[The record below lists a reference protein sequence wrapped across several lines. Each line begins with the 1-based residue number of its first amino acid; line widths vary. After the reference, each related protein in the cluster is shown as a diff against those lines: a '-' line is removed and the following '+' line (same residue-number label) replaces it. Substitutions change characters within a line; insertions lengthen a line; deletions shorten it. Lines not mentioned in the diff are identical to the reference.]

1 VWSGQERYRILNPPV
16 ERHATAA
23 VQHGVVSILGSHYAH
38 FIDKGSAMGKG
49 LRLSEK
55 WYKRGLWLVALVF
68 ASFLIGLGGQVVSN
82 MRLIEPAPE
91 LEQFIDPVQGPQVKA
106 RLEQARLASQ
116 SANDQLEQ
124 ARLAHSSAAA
134 TVRSQREAFDNW
146 LATRSATQR
155 SDQDP
160 ELIKRTRTLDELVAG
175 ERSALLAVEAQE
187 KKQLDASQAY
197 EAAAR
202 DWERLSAPAQEKME
216 VQMRKSE
223 LKVFLY
229 RLALTLPLLVLAA
242 WLFVKKRKG
251 IYWPFVWGYI
261 IFAGFAFF
269 VELVPYLPS
278 YGGYVRYT
286 VGIILTAVIGRY
298 AILGLQR
305 YLEKQKAEESLPE
318 NQRRETLEYDTALTR
333 MGKGVCPGCERP
345 VDVKDPTIDFCQH
358 CGINLFD
365 RCVKCTTRKNAF
377 AHYCFSCGTA
387 SSRTTIAQAQTKN

>member
-1 VWSGQERYRILNPPV
+1 
-16 ERHATAA
+16 
-23 VQHGVVSILGSHYAH
+23 
-38 FIDKGSAMGKG
+38 MGKG

-68 ASFLIGLGGQVVSN
+68 ASFLIGLGGQVVRN
-82 MRLIEPAPE
+82 MNLIETTPNME
-91 LEQFIDPVQGPQVKA
+91 TFMDPVESPKVKA
-106 RLEQARLASQ
+106 RLNQAMLANQTAREQLQ
-116 SANDQLEQ
+116 Q
-124 ARLAHSSAAA
+124 AQLAHNEAAA

-146 LATRSATQR
+146 LATRNATQR

-160 ELIKRTRTLDELVAG
+160 ELIKRTRTLDELVAA
-175 ERSALLAVEAQE
+175 ERTALAAVEVQQR
-187 KKQLDASQAY
+187 KQLDASQAY

-202 DWERLSAPAQEKME
+202 EWSRLSAPAEVKMRE
-216 VQMRKSE
+216 QYRKTE

-286 VGIILTAVIGRY
+286 VGILLTAVIGRY

-305 YLEKQKAEESLPE
+305 YLEKQKAEEALPE

-333 MGKGVCPGCERP
+333 LAKCVCPGCERP
-345 VDVKDPTIDFCQH
+345 VDVKDPTIDYCQH

-365 RCVKCTTRKNAF
+365 RCGNCSTRKNAF
-377 AHYCFSCGTA
+377 VHYCFSCGA
-387 SSRTTIAQAQTKN
+387 AAKPSP

>member
-1 VWSGQERYRILNPPV
+1 
-16 ERHATAA
+16 
-23 VQHGVVSILGSHYAH
+23 
-38 FIDKGSAMGKG
+38 MGKG

-68 ASFLIGLGGQVVSN
+68 AGFLIGLGGQVVSN
-82 MRLIEPAPE
+82 MRLIEPAPD
-91 LEQFIDPVQGPQVKA
+91 LEQFIDPAQGEPVKA
-106 RLEQARLASQ
+106 RLDQARV
-116 SANDQLEQ
+116 ANQAAGDQLEQ

-146 LATRSATQR
+146 LATRNATQR

-160 ELIKRTRTLDELVAG
+160 ELIARTRALDELVAA
-175 ERSALLAVEAQE
+175 ERKALQAVEAQE
-187 KKQLDASQAY
+187 QKQLDASQAY
-197 EAAAR
+197 ESASR
-202 DWERLSAPAQEKME
+202 DWERLAEPAQARLETQ
-216 VQMRKSE
+216 VRKNE

-251 IYWPFVWGYI
+251 MYWPFVWGYI
-261 IFAGFAFF
+261 IFAGFVFF

-286 VGIILTAVIGRY
+286 VGIVLTAVIGRY

-318 NQRRETLEYDTALTR
+318 NQRRQTLEYDTALTR
-333 MGKGVCPGCERP
+333 MAKGVCPGCERP
-345 VDVKDPTIDFCQH
+345 VDVKDPAIDYCPH

-365 RCVKCTTRKNAF
+365 RCGACTTRKNAF
-377 AHYCFSCGTA
+377 AHFCFSCGTPA
-387 SSRTTIAQAQTKN
+387 KPK